1 MKAVGLFVNLT
12 HCYWERYSPW
22 QKYSL
27 LGGVCWQYQWWV
39 FPFVFQ
45 DAPNTH
51 SRGKAFRSLPHH
63 RPIRHHLSRL
73 LCCFLPWLKA
83 AALWYELLFLHISLS
98 IACVQ
103 LTQEKKH
110 YILFPAATCEEL
122 SRLSTVYVHS
132 SLAEPGREGWET
144 TKHIRPNYSA
154 GIRAFL
160 SCSGYL
166 LLTVRVVWLK

>member
-1 MKAVGLFVNLT
+1 MKAVGLFINLT
-12 HCYWERYSPW
+12 HCYWERFSPW

-45 DAPNTH
+45 DAPNTR

-83 AALWYELLFLHISLS
+83 AALWYELLFLHVSLS

-103 LTQEKKH
+103 LTQEKKPL
-110 YILFPAATCEEL
+110 Y
-122 SRLSTVYVHS
+122 
-132 SLAEPGREGWET
+132 SLPCSYLW
-144 TKHIRPNYSA
+144 
-154 GIRAFL
+154 RAFL
-160 SCSGYL
+160 SLCCVCAQHFGRAGKGGLRNYKAHQ
-166 LLTVRVVWLK
+166 T